1 MTEHGADDQ
10 MHAHF
15 DQRAP
20 DYDDS
25 WLGTGSFA
33 DRERPGWSTEV
44 EELIGVVQAL
54 PPARV
59 LDVGCGTGFLTQHL
73 RGDVVAIDQSARMV
87 EIAAARMPHARVLQG
102 EVPPLP
108 FDDGEFDRVFTSLF
122 FHHFSS
128 EGRAAFV
135 AEARRVGRELV
146 IVEDVRRPDAP
157 VEQSRE
163 FVLSDGSHHHMHRHA
178 FTAAELIAE
187 LGAGHVLH
195 EGQWFVVVASD

>member
-20 DYDDS
+20 EYDDS
-25 WLGTGSFA
+25 WLGTGAFA
-33 DRERPGWSTEV
+33 DRERPGWSAEV

-73 RGDVVAIDQSARMV
+73 RGDVVALDQSARMV

-108 FDDGEFDRVFTSLF
+108 FDDGEFDRIFTSLV
-122 FHHFSS
+122 FHHFSAD
-128 EGRAAFV
+128 GRAAFV

-146 IVEDVRRPDAP
+146 IVEDVRREAAP
-157 VEQSRE
+157 VEQTRE

-187 LGAGHVLH
+187 LGAGRVLH
-195 EGQWFVVVASD
+195 DGQWFVVVASD

>member
-20 DYDDS
+20 EYDDS
-25 WLGTGSFA
+25 WLGTGAFA
-33 DRERPGWSTEV
+33 DRERPGWSEEV
-44 EELIGVVQAL
+44 EELLGVVQAL

-73 RGDVVAIDQSARMV
+73 RGDVVALDQSARMV
-87 EIAAARMPHARVLQG
+87 EIAAARMPYARVLQG

-108 FDDGEFDRVFTSLF
+108 FDDGEFDRIFTSLV
-122 FHHFSS
+122 FHHFSAD
-128 EGRAAFV
+128 GRAAFV

-146 IVEDVRRPDAP
+146 IVEDVRREAAP
-157 VEQSRE
+157 VEQTRE

-187 LGAGHVLH
+187 LGAGRVLH
-195 EGQWFVVVASD
+195 DGQWFVVVASD